1 MGRYILKRA
10 ILGIFT
16 FLGVSVM
23 VFVMGRMTGDPVR
36 RMVPETATEETRQAV
51 RERLNLDKPIPQQY
65 LLFLKDLL
73 HGDLGK
79 SYMKNM
85 DVTKLVI
92 DRLPA
97 TFELAVLSIIVA
109 ILISIPLGTFCALK
123 RNTIWDLFGSL
134 IALIGQ
140 ATPSFW
146 LGLMLILIFSVNLK
160 WLPISGRGT
169 AAQLVLPT
177 MTLALQT
184 VGYFTRLMRSSML
197 EVIGQD
203 YMRTARAKGL
213 REQSII
219 FKHGMKNALIPV
231 VTMIGMQ
238 FAWVLTGAFIV
249 ETIFAWPGIGR
260 LGVNALFERDFALI
274 QGVII
279 LSSAIF
285 VTVNLIVDILYTV
298 LDPRISYKEG

>member
-10 ILGIFT
+10 ILGVFT
-16 FLGVSVM
+16 FLGVSIL

-51 RERLNLDKPIPQQY
+51 RERLNLDKPILQQY
-65 LLFLKDLL
+65 LLFLKDLC

-85 DVTKLVI
+85 DVSKLVME
-92 DRLPA
+92 RLPA
-97 TFELAVLSIIVA
+97 TIELAILSILLSVI
-109 ILISIPLGTFCALK
+109 ISIPLGTFCALK
-123 RNTIWDLFGSL
+123 RNTVWDLLGSF

-146 LGLMLILIFSVNLK
+146 LGMMLILIFSVKLK

-169 AAQLVLPT
+169 LAQLVLPT
-177 MTLALQT
+177 LTLALQT
-184 VGYFTRLMRSSML
+184 LGYFTRLMRSSML

-203 YMRTARAKGL
+203 YMRTAREKGL
-213 REQSII
+213 SEQAVI
-219 FKHGMKNALIPV
+219 FKHGLKNALIPV
-231 VTMIGMQ
+231 VTMIGIQ
-238 FAWVLTGAFIV
+238 FAWVLCGAFIV

-274 QGVII
+274 QGVIL

-285 VTVNLIVDILYTV
+285 VTVNLLVDILYTV
-298 LDPRISYKEG
+298 LDPRISY